1 MSKENKLYHISE
13 KTASAP
19 GRLYNKGQ
27 RRKIQIGDVIFGG
40 DELAMIAGPCA
51 VETEAQL
58 MEAAIFLK
66 KLGINIMRSSLF
78 KPRTSPYSF
87 QGLGLAGLDI
97 LKNVKQETGIL
108 LESEIVDIRN
118 VEILA
123 EYVDM
128 LRIGTRNMQN
138 FELLKEVGKI
148 NKPIILKRGFSS
160 TIYEFIHSA
169 EYILMGGNKNVILCE
184 RGIRTFETAY
194 RNTLDLAAI
203 EILKKETDLPVIVDP
218 SHAAGDRSLV
228 PALSKAAVAA
238 GADGL
243 IIEMHPDPE
252 KALSDGPQSLY
263 PSQMEKLHRE
273 ILAIKK
279 TMSDF

>member
-1 MSKENKLYHISE
+1 
-13 KTASAP
+13 
-19 GRLYNKGQ
+19 
-27 RRKIQIGDVIFGG
+27 
-40 DELAMIAGPCA
+40 
-51 VETEAQL
+51 
-58 MEAAIFLK
+58 
-66 KLGINIMRSSLF
+66 
-78 KPRTSPYSF
+78 
-87 QGLGLAGLDI
+87 
-97 LKNVKQETGIL
+97 
-108 LESEIVDIRN
+108 VDIRN

-123 EYVDM
+123 EHVDI

-169 EYILMGGNKNVILCE
+169 EYILMGGNNNVILCE

-203 EILKKETDLPVIVDP
+203 EVLKKETDLPVIVDP

-228 PALSKAAVAA
+228 PGLSKAAVAA

-243 IIEMHPDPE
+243 IIEMHPNPE

-273 ILAIKK
+273 LLAIKK
-279 TMSDF
+279 TMDNF